1 MYIYKPKYLLIFLF
15 SVAFFTGCAIK
26 LPKITATG
34 ERTALENQIIG
45 SYKTI
50 ESEALLISSV
60 RSDISSDSLQFTEE
74 KRKVLESFRRQ
85 QFNADDVKDFKKAG
99 AIGEKAD
106 GLLEIRET
114 VQYQEDT
121 NYHKLVDK
129 IVSEENEDRL
139 LIMKRIVQLH
149 PEIDPDDRAKVGYVY
164 ALLKQEASPPGT
176 WIQNQDESWKKK

>member
-1 MYIYKPKYLLIFLF
+1 MKLSYKYAISVLLCI
-15 SVAFFTGCAIK
+15 AIMTGCAIK

-60 RSDISSDSLQFTEE
+60 RSDISSDSMQFTEE
-74 KRKVLESFRRQ
+74 KRRVLESFRRQ
-85 QFNADDVKDFKKAG
+85 QFNADDIKDFKKAG
-99 AIGEKAD
+99 SVGEKAD

-114 VQYQEDT
+114 AQYKEEA
-121 NYHKLVDK
+121 NYKKLVDK

-149 PEIDPDDRAKVGYVY
+149 PEIDPEDRAKVGYVY

-176 WIQNQDESWKKK
+176 WIQSQDGSWNRK